1 MARKKLRSYRGKI
14 NTSNMVK
21 AGHPRHRGIV
31 YGYQFPSR
39 TDIMKI
45 GYSSRGLI
53 RVYEQS
59 TGFPETPD
67 VLFSIHAKNAKDIEG
82 RIHKDL
88 AHRQVKDV
96 IGTEW
101 FAVDLG
107 DVLNVSPELR
117 KAMGRQRWKSFWV
130 WFSFLLFVSVW
141 AIALPLLSQV
151 LTFLG
156 GGEVTALSSF
166 WQAYWG
172 GLFAEPWLFARF
184 VGSYAWDVVSLKVP
198 SFETVVAGL
207 MFFLP
212 GWWLF
217 LKC

>member
-1 MARKKLRSYRGKI
+1 MARKKLRTYRGKI
-14 NTSNMVK
+14 NTENMVK
-21 AGHPRHRGIV
+21 AGDKRHRGIV
-31 YGYQFPSR
+31 YGYHFPSR

-45 GYSSRGLI
+45 GYSSRGLV

-59 TGFPETPD
+59 TGFPETPS
-67 VLFSIHAKNAKDIEG
+67 VLFCIHSKEAKNIES

-107 DVLNVSPELR
+107 DVLSVSPELR

-130 WFSFLLFVSVW
+130 WISFFLFAFVW
-141 AIALPLLSQV
+141 AMMLPLVSQV
-151 LTFLG
+151 LNFVAVG
-156 GGEVTALSSF
+156 KISALSNF
-166 WQAYWG
+166 WGVYWAS
-172 GLFAEPWLFARF
+172 LVAEPWSFF
-184 VGSYAWDVVSLKVP
+184 KYVTSHAWSVVSLKM
-198 SFETVVAGL
+198 SSLEAVVAAL
-207 MFFLP
+207 LFCLP

-217 LKC
+217 LKR